1 MIAQT
6 DDVTLGQVHL
16 QAALLLQQ
24 ANLFIGA
31 DLLEEMGP
39 LQAPARCCCHRH
51 VATLRTASLRHPVAM
66 NPSLDRHRLP

>member
-24 ANLFIGA
+24 ADLFIGA

-51 VATLRTASLRHPVAM
+51 
-66 NPSLDRHRLP
+66 LPTNLA